1 MHRQLHDWLR
11 RLPPNVQGALW
22 LVAGGFIFTSTG
34 AMIRL
39 LSTQIESVQ
48 TAFFRAVISV
58 ILLLPLI
65 VAGRVRPWHSKRIA
79 GHFWRTLMGTTSMVL
94 GFYAVSMLPLA
105 DATAISFSQPLFSVL
120 VAALIVGEKVRWRRW
135 SATIVGFVG
144 VLVMV
149 QPGQGSLELGPLV
162 ALANAATVALSILLV
177 KRLSD
182 SETPLM
188 ILTQFA
194 IFSTLLLLPPAIWVW
209 RWPDLW
215 GWVLAFGVA
224 FTATVGQYF
233 WVQAFKVGEMSAV
246 APFEYLRLPFA
257 VFVGW
262 LIWGEMPVI
271 WTYVG
276 AAIVIASALYIAHRE
291 AQLARERRRA
301 ALANPQ
307 EIKKSRSGSLGL
319 EEPRARLR
327 AMGFGDVHP
336 GRGEGRDHDRGI
348 VGVAQ
353 PQQDVGDGVDRQDE
367 IGERAEQGG
376 ADRQRRRRIGGAV
389 ERRHRI
395 FAEGD
400 LAQGLAGLRPET
412 LADLRVVGGQPVG
425 RAHTWKVG
433 SVRRL
438 GKGAAAA

>member
-1 MHRQLHDWLR
+1 VHRQAHDWLR

-22 LVAGGFIFTSTG
+22 LVAGGFIFTATS

-65 VAGRVRPWHSKRIA
+65 AAGRVKPWHSKRLA

-105 DATAISFSQPLFSVL
+105 DATAIAFSQPLFSVV
-120 VAALIVGEKVRWRRW
+120 VAALIAGEKVRWRRW
-135 SATIVGFVG
+135 SATIVGFAG

-149 QPGQGSLELGPLV
+149 QPGQGSLQLGALV

-194 IFSTLLLLPPAIWVW
+194 LFSTLLLALPAIWVW

-215 GWVLAFGVA
+215 GWVLAVGIA
-224 FTATVGQYF
+224 LSATIGQYF
-233 WVQAFKVGEMSAV
+233 WVQAFKSGEMSAV

-262 LIWGEMPVI
+262 LIWSETPVI

-291 AQLARERRRA
+291 AQLARERKRA
-301 ALANPQ
+301 ALASPQ
-307 EIKKSRSGSLGL
+307 EIKK
-319 EEPRARLR
+319 
-327 AMGFGDVHP
+327 P
-336 GRGEGRDHDRGI
+336 G
-348 VGVAQ
+348 
-353 PQQDVGDGVDRQDE
+353 P
-367 IGERAEQGG
+367 
-376 ADRQRRRRIGGAV
+376 
-389 ERRHRI
+389 
-395 FAEGD
+395 
-400 LAQGLAGLRPET
+400 
-412 LADLRVVGGQPVG
+412 
-425 RAHTWKVG
+425 
-433 SVRRL
+433 
-438 GKGAAAA
+438 

>member
-1 MHRQLHDWLR
+1 VRRQVHDWLR
-11 RLPPNVQGALW
+11 RLPTNVQGALW
-22 LVAGGFIFTSTG
+22 LVAGGFIFTATS

-65 VAGRVRPWHSKRIA
+65 AAGRVKPWHSKRLA
-79 GHFWRTLMGTTSMVL
+79 GHFWRTAMGTTSMVL

-105 DATAISFSQPLFSVL
+105 DATAIAFSQPLFSVV
-120 VAALIVGEKVRWRRW
+120 VAALIAGEKVRWRRW

-144 VLVMV
+144 VLIMV
-149 QPGQGSLELGPLV
+149 QPGQGSLHLGALV

-194 IFSTLLLLPPAIWVW
+194 LFSTLLLAPPAIWVW
-209 RWPDLW
+209 RWPDLG
-215 GWVLAFGVA
+215 GWVLAVGIA
-224 FTATVGQYF
+224 LSATIGQYF
-233 WVQAFKVGEMSAV
+233 WVQAFKAGEMSAV

-276 AAIVIASALYIAHRE
+276 AAIVIGSALYIAHRE
-291 AQLARERRRA
+291 HQLARERRRA
-301 ALANPQ
+301 APAP
-307 EIKKSRSGSLGL
+307 RPL
-319 EEPRARLR
+319 ETPA
-327 AMGFGDVHP
+327 P
-336 GRGEGRDHDRGI
+336 
-348 VGVAQ
+348 
-353 PQQDVGDGVDRQDE
+353 
-367 IGERAEQGG
+367 
-376 ADRQRRRRIGGAV
+376 
-389 ERRHRI
+389 
-395 FAEGD
+395 
-400 LAQGLAGLRPET
+400 
-412 LADLRVVGGQPVG
+412 
-425 RAHTWKVG
+425 
-433 SVRRL
+433 
-438 GKGAAAA
+438 

>member
-1 MHRQLHDWLR
+1 M
-11 RLPPNVQGALW
+11 QGALW
-22 LVAGGFIFTSTG
+22 LVAGGFIFTATS

-65 VAGRVRPWHSKRIA
+65 AAGRVKPWHSKRLA
-79 GHFWRTLMGTTSMVL
+79 GHFWRTVMGTTSMVL

-105 DATAISFSQPLFSVL
+105 DATAIAFSQPLFSVL
-120 VAALIVGEKVRWRRW
+120 VAAVIAGEKVRWRRW
-135 SATIVGFVG
+135 SATVVGFVG

-149 QPGQGSLELGPLV
+149 QPGEGSLQLGALV

-194 IFSTLLLLPPAIWVW
+194 LFSTLLLAPPAIWVW

-215 GWVLAFGVA
+215 GWVLAVGIA
-224 FTATVGQYF
+224 LSATVGQYF
-233 WVQAFKVGEMSAV
+233 WVQAFKAGEMSAV

-291 AQLARERRRA
+291 ALLARERRRA
-301 ALANPQ
+301 ALAGPA
-307 EIKKSRSGSLGL
+307 SSS
-319 EEPRARLR
+319 EEK
-327 AMGFGDVHP
+327 P
-336 GRGEGRDHDRGI
+336 G
-348 VGVAQ
+348 
-353 PQQDVGDGVDRQDE
+353 P
-367 IGERAEQGG
+367 
-376 ADRQRRRRIGGAV
+376 
-389 ERRHRI
+389 
-395 FAEGD
+395 
-400 LAQGLAGLRPET
+400 
-412 LADLRVVGGQPVG
+412 
-425 RAHTWKVG
+425 
-433 SVRRL
+433 
-438 GKGAAAA
+438 

>member
-1 MHRQLHDWLR
+1 LHRQVHDWLR

-22 LVAGGFIFTSTG
+22 LVSGGFIFTATS

-39 LSTQIESVQ
+39 LSAEIESVQ
-48 TAFFRAVISV
+48 TAFFRAAISV
-58 ILLLPLI
+58 ILLLPVI
-65 VAGRVRPWHSKRIA
+65 AAGRVKPWASKRIK

-105 DATAISFSQPLFSVL
+105 DATAIAFSQPLFSVV
-120 VAALIVGEKVRWRRW
+120 VAALIAGEKVRWRRW
-135 SATIVGFVG
+135 SATLAGFVG

-149 QPGQGSLELGPLV
+149 QPGEGSLQLGALV

-194 IFSTLLLLPPAIWVW
+194 IFSTLLLAPPAIWVW

-215 GWVLAFGVA
+215 GWVLAVGIA
-224 FTATVGQYF
+224 LSATIGQYF
-233 WVQAFKVGEMSAV
+233 WVQAFKSGEMSAV

-301 ALANPQ
+301 ALANPP
-307 EIKKSRSGSLGL
+307 EIRSEKKK
-319 EEPRARLR
+319 PA
-327 AMGFGDVHP
+327 P
-336 GRGEGRDHDRGI
+336 
-348 VGVAQ
+348 
-353 PQQDVGDGVDRQDE
+353 
-367 IGERAEQGG
+367 
-376 ADRQRRRRIGGAV
+376 
-389 ERRHRI
+389 
-395 FAEGD
+395 
-400 LAQGLAGLRPET
+400 
-412 LADLRVVGGQPVG
+412 
-425 RAHTWKVG
+425 
-433 SVRRL
+433 
-438 GKGAAAA
+438 

>member
-1 MHRQLHDWLR
+1 VHRPLHDWLR
-11 RLPPNVQGALW
+11 RLPANVQGALW
-22 LVAGGFIFTSTG
+22 LVAGGFIFTATS

-65 VAGRVRPWHSKRIA
+65 AAGRVKPWHSKRLG
-79 GHFWRTLMGTTSMVL
+79 GHFWRTVMGTTSMVL

-120 VAALIVGEKVRWRRW
+120 VAAVIVGEKVRWRRW

-149 QPGQGSLELGPLV
+149 QPGQGSLELGHLV

-215 GWVLAFGVA
+215 GWVLAVGIA
-224 FTATVGQYF
+224 LSATIGQYF
-233 WVQAFKVGEMSAV
+233 WVQAFKAGEMSAV

-262 LIWGEMPVI
+262 LIWSEMPVI

-291 AQLARERRRA
+291 AQLARERKRA
-301 ALANPQ
+301 ALA
-307 EIKKSRSGSLGL
+307 R
-319 EEPRARLR
+319 
-327 AMGFGDVHP
+327 
-336 GRGEGRDHDRGI
+336 
-348 VGVAQ
+348 
-353 PQQDVGDGVDRQDE
+353 VDPPDKT
-367 IGERAEQGG
+367 
-376 ADRQRRRRIGGAV
+376 
-389 ERRHRI
+389 
-395 FAEGD
+395 
-400 LAQGLAGLRPET
+400 PT
-412 LADLRVVGGQPVG
+412 P
-425 RAHTWKVG
+425 
-433 SVRRL
+433 
-438 GKGAAAA
+438 